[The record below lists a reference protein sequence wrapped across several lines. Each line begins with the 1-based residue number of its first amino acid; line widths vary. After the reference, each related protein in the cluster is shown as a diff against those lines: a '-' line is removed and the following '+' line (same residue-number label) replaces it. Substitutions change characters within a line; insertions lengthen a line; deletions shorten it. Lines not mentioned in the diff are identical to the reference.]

1 MMLVAR
7 MSRVV
12 FSIGVVAYLLGGA
25 PSARAQSTTTY
36 GSGGSS
42 NTFTG
47 GTISPGDTVLLN
59 DGATVTGD
67 VTADGTLQFNQSAG
81 NALTISN
88 LISGTGTLSL
98 TNTGTLNLAGT
109 SGGEGVENTVVLD
122 MTTSASLGVLQ
133 INSTSGN
140 LWVGGSGTGT
150 LNVTGG
156 RVSNANGKLGVNP
169 GSIGT
174 ATVSSGTWA
183 NSGELGVG
191 LSGTGTLNVSGGNVS
206 SNNGLVGYAAGSNGT
221 VTVSGGT
228 WANST
233 DLWVG
238 FFGTGTLNVTGGYVS
253 NATATLGGYAGS
265 VGTATVSSGTWANSG
280 SLNVIGTLIVNGGSV
295 TNTDGVIAFNPGTIG
310 TVTVSSGT
318 WANSGSLAVGSY
330 GTGTLTMSGGVVSV
344 AGTLVRENGTINL
357 NSGGTLQIGVGGSD
371 GVLGVDALTNN
382 GTLIFNRS
390 DDSFYSGIIGGTGA
404 VTKQGAGTLTLFG
417 NNTFTGDTRI
427 SSGTLAIGS
436 AEALHSSTLDMNASD
451 SGAITFASNSTLG
464 GLKGSRDLANG
475 GTTLTI
481 GGNNASTTYSGVLS
495 GSGGLTKSGD
505 GTLTLSASNGY
516 TGGTTISGGQ
526 LKLANANALV
536 ASDDMTITSGTLDLN
551 GQSRT
556 LGLLNGSSGGTITTG
571 TTGLITLTS
580 SAAANSTYAGSIING
595 AGTIAFTKSGLGT
608 LTLSGSN
615 DYTGATNIN
624 GGVLSLGNESAFA
637 GGGTISFDGGSLQY
651 SASNTVDYSTRILN
665 SGSAISIDTN
675 GQNATFASGLGSSNT
690 GGLTKLGLGTLT
702 LSGSN
707 DYTGTTTISAG
718 VLAIS
723 STAVLPGYG
732 DAGRWSVAPG
742 AGLTLGV
749 NGLTNAAADALITSA
764 TATGNLTSG
773 AAIGFDTTGTS
784 TYTYANALPVS
795 AGSGLGLAKSGTG
808 TLQITGSSTYT
819 GPTVVGSGTLS
830 IGSGGTT
837 GWIGTTSDVVLSPDG
852 VLQFNRT
859 DDYGGFSPVI
869 SGSGGVV
876 ISSGTLALSTG
887 SFGTLTI
894 GQSTGDAGT
903 FNVNGGSVTNTT
915 SILGS
920 AAGSVGTATVS
931 SGMWATSGNLTVGG
945 AGAGTFTMNG
955 GLVTVGGTLSQGGAS
970 TINLNAGG
978 TLQIGT
984 GGTSGVLLGG
994 TGSLVNNGTLIFNR
1008 SDASIYSGVL
1018 SGSGV
1023 VAKQAAGLL
1032 TLAGANSYSGLT
1044 TISAGTLA
1052 LSGIGSIGAGG
1063 LDLGTTDSPGVF
1075 DLSGLTAGT
1084 YSLPATGNLA
1094 GVGTLSGS
1102 GKSLAVLGSFLPGN
1116 SPGTVTVGSGLS
1128 LDLSNSGSSVFE
1140 ITDPAF
1146 TAGTYDLVTGDGS
1159 VVFGGILNLAFSGGS
1174 YADGTDVLQLF
1185 ANTGG
1190 RSGNF
1195 SAVNATGLAAGQS
1208 ATFNPTTGFITVVPE
1223 PSTYAMAL
1231 AGLACGGY
1239 SISRRRRLR

>member
-12 FSIGVVAYLLGGA
+12 FSIGALAYLLGGA

-47 GTISPGDTVLLN
+47 GTIAPGDTVLLN
-59 DGATVTGD
+59 DGASVTGA

-81 NALTISN
+81 NTLTISN

-98 TNTGTLNLAGT
+98 TNTGILNLAGT

-122 MTTSASLGVLQ
+122 MTTSASLGVLE
-133 INSTSGN
+133 INSASGD
-140 LWVGGSGTGT
+140 LWVGGNGTGT
-150 LNVTGG
+150 LNVSGG
-156 RVSNANGKLGVNP
+156 YVSNANGKLGVNP

-174 ATVSSGTWA
+174 ATVSNGTWA

-191 LSGTGTLNVSGGNVS
+191 LNGTGTLNVSGGNVS
-206 SNNGLVGYAAGSNGT
+206 SNSGLVGYAAGSVGT
-221 VTVSGGT
+221 ATVSGGT

-233 DLWVG
+233 DLFVG

-253 NATATLGGYAGS
+253 NANGYLGVYASS

-280 SLNVIGTLIVNGGSV
+280 SLNVTGTLIVNGGSV

-390 DDSFYSGIIGGTGA
+390 DDSFYSGIISGTGA

-436 AEALHSSTLDMNASD
+436 TEALHSSTLDMNASD

-615 DYTGATNIN
+615 DYTGVTNIN

-675 GQNATFASGLGSSNT
+675 GQNVTFASGLGSSNT

-707 DYTGTTTISAG
+707 DYAGTTTISAG

-723 STAVLPGYG
+723 STAALPGYG

-749 NGLTNAAADALITSA
+749 NGLTNAEADALITSA

-887 SFGTLTI
+887 SFEALTI

-931 SGMWATSGNLTVGG
+931 SGMWATSSNLLVGG
-945 AGAGTFTMNG
+945 AGTGTLTMNG

-978 TLQIGT
+978 TLQIGV
-984 GGTSGVLLGG
+984 GGTSGVLLDG
-994 TGSLVNNGTLIFNR
+994 TGSLVNNGTLVFNR

-1052 LSGIGSIGAGG
+1052 LSGTGRIGTGG

-1140 ITDPAF
+1140 ITDPAY
-1146 TAGTYDLVTGDGS
+1146 TAGTYDLVNGDGS

-1174 YADGTDVLQLF
+1174 YGDGTDVLQLF
-1185 ANTGG
+1185 ANNGG
-1190 RSGNF
+1190 LSGSF
-1195 SAVNATGLAAGQS
+1195 SAVNFSGLADGQS
-1208 ATFNPTTGFITVVPE
+1208 ATFNPATGFVSVVPE
-1223 PSTYAMAL
+1223 PSTCASLL

-1239 SISRRRRLR
+1239 SLSRRRRLR